1 MSTAGKV
8 LTVLIMLVMVVWL
21 VVMSAVTQLNVNW
34 EEKIGKQQTQ
44 LDKLQK
50 DAETAA
56 ADFLSLTEQARLKQD
71 ETDRNL
77 REILGRIA
85 TAERRQSDVVE
96 KLTRVKT
103 ELAEYLAAVEQ
114 ANTNKATREAEF
126 AQGEA
131 DLAKKKDEIAK
142 AKGLNSDLRD
152 QLAKLQ
158 EEFKR
163 LLAENAAQVE
173 KAAREGGGGVSRP
186 TSSRRTP
193 PAS

>member
-8 LTVLIMLVMVVWL
+8 LTVLILLVMIVWL
-21 VVMSAVTQLNVNW
+21 VVLSGVTQLNVNW
-34 EEKIGKQQTQ
+34 EEKIAKQDKQ
-44 LDKLQK
+44 LDQLQK
-50 DAETAA
+50 DADAA
-56 ADFLSLTEQARLKQD
+56 ASRLLSLTDQARLKQD
-71 ETDRNL
+71 ETDREL

-96 KLTRVKT
+96 KLSRVKF

-114 ANTNKATREAEF
+114 ANVNKATREAEF

-131 DLAKKKDEIAK
+131 DLVKKKEEIAK
-142 AKGLNSDLRD
+142 AQGLNSDLRD

-158 EEFKR
+158 DEFKR
-163 LLAENAAQVE
+163 ILAENTAQVE
-173 KAAREGGGGVSRP
+173 KAAREGATSRP
-186 TSSRRTP
+186 ASSRRTP

>member
-8 LTVLIMLVMVVWL
+8 LTVLILLVMIVWL
-21 VVMSAVTQLNVNW
+21 VVLSGVTQLNVNW
-34 EEKIGKQQTQ
+34 EEKIAKQDKQ
-44 LDKLQK
+44 LDQLQK
-50 DAETAA
+50 DADAA
-56 ADFLSLTEQARLKQD
+56 ASRLLSLTDQARLKQD
-71 ETDRNL
+71 ETDREL

-96 KLTRVKT
+96 KLSRVKF

-114 ANTNKATREAEF
+114 ANVNKATREAEF

-131 DLAKKKDEIAK
+131 DLVKKKEEIAK
-142 AKGLNSDLRD
+142 AQGLNSDLRD

-158 EEFKR
+158 DEFKKI
-163 LLAENAAQVE
+163 LAENTAQVE
-173 KAAREGGGGVSRP
+173 KAAREGATSRP
-186 TSSRRTP
+186 ASSRRTP